1 MSAGEDPLQDGVPI
15 IEIES
20 TTPSRDQVVHNFGDM
35 GLRPELLRGIHEY
48 GFERP
53 STFQKRAI
61 VPVIKGHDMAAQ
73 SYAGLGKTSAICISI
88 LQKLDVSIK
97 ETQAL
102 IIVPTREVA
111 QQTHKVVVA
120 LGGYMNVEC
129 RACVGGTNVREEMVK
144 LREGIQVVVGT
155 PGRVYSMIERGALR
169 TDSIGLLCL
178 DESDELL
185 DRGFSDQIYEIFQH
199 LPQARQVVIL
209 SATMPAD
216 VLEVTTK
223 FMRDPVRL
231 LVKREEL
238 TLEGIEQFYIPVEKE
253 DWKLD
258 TLCDLYE
265 TVTMEQAVI
274 ICNSSRKV
282 DCLAEKLRA
291 REFTVSAMNDDM
303 EQAHREVLMEEF
315 RSGSSRVLITTELMA
330 CCIDVQQVSLVV
342 NYDLPTNR
350 ENYIHR
356 VGRSGRSGRKVVAIN
371 FVTKEEVVMLREIE
385 QFYNTHIDEMRLNVA
400 GL

>member
-1 MSAGEDPLQDGVPI
+1 
-15 IEIES
+15 
-20 TTPSRDQVVHNFGDM
+20 
-35 GLRPELLRGIHEY
+35 
-48 GFERP
+48 
-53 STFQKRAI
+53 
-61 VPVIKGHDMAAQ
+61 
-73 SYAGLGKTSAICISI
+73 
-88 LQKLDVSIK
+88 
-97 ETQAL
+97 
-102 IIVPTREVA
+102 
-111 QQTHKVVVA
+111 
-120 LGGYMNVEC
+120 
-129 RACVGGTNVREEMVK
+129 
-144 LREGIQVVVGT
+144 
-155 PGRVYSMIERGALR
+155 
-169 TDSIGLLCL
+169 
-178 DESDELL
+178 
-185 DRGFSDQIYEIFQH
+185 
-199 LPQARQVVIL
+199 
-209 SATMPAD
+209 MPAD

>member
-1 MSAGEDPLQDGVPI
+1 
-15 IEIES
+15 
-20 TTPSRDQVVHNFGDM
+20 
-35 GLRPELLRGIHEY
+35 
-48 GFERP
+48 
-53 STFQKRAI
+53 
-61 VPVIKGHDMAAQ
+61 MAAQ

-209 SATMPAD
+209 SATMTAD